1 MRAAP
6 VPDLAVA
13 SAAAAPP
20 PGRRALLRLA
30 SALALLPLLRP
41 AAALAR
47 PGAARDRFFTT
58 SDGVRLH
65 YLEAGPI
72 AAHTTGIHAAGA
84 HTIVLIPGW
93 TMPAWIWDRQIAV
106 FARRYRVIAFDP
118 RGQGTSQAPAFGYT
132 AARRGQDIAELIA
145 RLGPAPVLLVGWSLG
160 VLDVLSY
167 VRAHGDA
174 RLAGLVLVDNS
185 VGENPPPV
193 WHPSHGPALPYREAL
208 ARFVRGM
215 FHTRQPAAWLNR
227 LTRACLRTPE
237 PAARA
242 LRAYPVPRQ
251 DWRAAVLS
259 VRAPVLYLVRPWLA
273 GQAENLRR
281 DRPGTEIA
289 LFPHAGHALF
299 IDDPARFDA
308 LLAGFARR
316 RVWPA
321 PRTLQAAAGR

>member
-6 VPDLAVA
+6 VPDLALA
-13 SAAAAPP
+13 RAAPP
-20 PGRRALLRLA
+20 PGRRALLRLS

-65 YLEAGPI
+65 YLEAGRT
-72 AAHTTGIHAAGA
+72 AA

-118 RGQGTSQAPAFGYT
+118 RGQGESQAPAFGYT

-193 WHPSHGPALPYREAL
+193 WHPSSGPVLPYHVAL
-208 ARFVRGM
+208 ARFVRGL
-215 FHTRQPAAWLNR
+215 FRTRQPEAWLNR

-242 LRAYPVPRQ
+242 LRAYPVPRE

-259 VRAPVLYLVRPWLA
+259 VRVPVLYLVRPWLA
-273 GQAENLRR
+273 GQAESLRR
-281 DRPGTEIA
+281 DRPGTGIA

-321 PRTLQAAAGR
+321 VRTQQAAAGR

>member
-1 MRAAP
+1 MAAHPSKSPSDTMFFLTYTPRA
-6 VPDLAVA
+6 D
-13 SAAAAPP
+13 AAARGYEDWLRAVDNPFFNAV
-20 PGRRALLRLA
+20 PGVVRYENWKIHENKSGVQSFTYFDLMYIDGEDAAEKIWGNLDVAAFVRGWSEQWGRDPRAVDQQVNYHIVLCKELA
-30 SALALLPLLRP
+30 
-41 AAALAR
+41 
-47 PGAARDRFFTT
+47 GQKF
-58 SDGVRLH
+58 GVRS
-65 YLEAGPI
+65 EWAI
-72 AAHTTGIHAAGA
+72 
-84 HTIVLIPGW
+84 
-93 TMPAWIWDRQIAV
+93 
-106 FARRYRVIAFDP
+106 F
-118 RGQGTSQAPAFGYT
+118 
-132 AARRGQDIAELIA
+132 
-145 RLGPAPVLLVGWSLG
+145 
-160 VLDVLSY
+160 LSY

-193 WHPSHGPALPYREAL
+193 WHKSAGPVLPYRVAL
-208 ARFVRGM
+208 ARFVRGL
-215 FHTRQPAAWLNR
+215 FHTRQPEAWLAR

-242 LRAYPVPRQ
+242 LRAYPVPRE

-321 PRTLQAAAGR
+321 RRTRQVAGGR